1 MNEDRII
8 KANIP
13 FLKDRTVLYV
23 EDSKAASMAL
33 PASMSS
39 LNLQERILR
48 KIDRDLVI
56 WEH

>member
-1 MNEDRII
+1 MNDDRII

-33 PASMSS
+33 PTSMSS

>member
-1 MNEDRII
+1 MNDDRII